1 MWCKTITADCDH
13 VHLDCFPV
21 TDAAGQQSVWA
32 IQTLLG
38 QYSLQKHKQRICLH
52 RRTGVVMIAYWHKTS
67 NSFHFI
73 CSRLPEMI
81 SVWDS
86 LARLFKGWV
95 TKPILV
101 LLILW
106 KQDSTVQPLSNRG
119 LQNKETEITTSMRRA
134 VSKSRMMACA
144 LFDTI
149 SVNRDW
155 LSHVFTNLS
164 PFKRVLGLWVLASG
178 PQPCE
183 GKNTLI
189 TLLTLR
195 NFSLINAWQ
204 FHSLMSLHWR
214 LNVQQIL
221 SFKKVY
227 PLHWY
232 RFHPKAYNTFYP
244 FSSLT
249 VLLKLTKRDHE
260 V

>member
-38 QYSLQKHKQRICLH
+38 QYSLQKTQTKNLLTPKDLSSNDRLL
-52 RRTGVVMIAYWHKTS
+52 TYKTS

-81 SVWDS
+81 SVCDS

-95 TKPILV
+95 NLSILV

-183 GKNTLI
+183 GKNALI

-204 FHSLMSLHWR
+204 FHSLMRLHSR
-214 LNVQQIL
+214 LKFNKFYPSIRSIL
-221 SFKKVY
+221 CTDTGFT
-227 PLHWY
+227 
-232 RFHPKAYNTFYP
+232 PKRTTFYS

-249 VLLKLTKRDHE
+249 ILLKLTKRDHE

>member
-1 MWCKTITADCDH
+1 MSDSNAAWPIFTAKT
-13 VHLDCFPV
+13 
-21 TDAAGQQSVWA
+21 
-32 IQTLLG
+32 QTKNLLTPKDSSSNDRLLT
-38 QYSLQKHKQRICLH
+38 Y
-52 RRTGVVMIAYWHKTS
+52 KTS
-67 NSFHFI
+67 NSFQFI
-73 CSRLPEMI
+73 CFRLPEMI

-86 LARLFKGWV
+86 LARSFKGWV
-95 TKPILV
+95 IQSILV
-101 LLILW
+101 FLILW

-155 LSHVFTNLS
+155 LSHVFTNPS

-183 GKNTLI
+183 DKNALI

-204 FHSLMSLHWR
+204 FHSQMSLHSR

-221 SFKKVY
+221 SFNKVY

-232 RFHPKAYNTFYP
+232 RFHTKAYNTFYS